1 MYGGIGEMIRVA
13 IVEDENQWAE
23 TLTSYL
29 GRYSSENKTP
39 FEIVRFANADSFLD
53 GYRAEYD
60 IVFMDI
66 GLPGTSG
73 MEAAKKLREKD
84 KSVALVFVTNMMQF
98 AVGGYEV
105 DAIDFIVKPMSYFT
119 FAVKL
124 KRVMDKI
131 ASKKE
136 TVLPIK
142 TDTGTVNISSSELK
156 YVEIMKHYAV
166 WHTTDGNHRSRGALK
181 DIEPLL
187 TGCDFVRCNNCYLV
201 NLKFVKGISGY
212 TVNVGGEELL
222 ISHPKRRDFVRAVNN
237 YLGAGRNV

>member
-1 MYGGIGEMIRVA
+1 MGGEANEKMRIA
-13 IVEDENQWAE
+13 IVEDDKEAAEKLSGFIRHYGREN
-23 TLTSYL
+23 
-29 GRYSSENKTP
+29 GRA
-39 FEIVRFANADSFLD
+39 FEIAEFRDTASFLF
-53 GYRAEYD
+53 GYKPKYD
-60 IVFMDI
+60 LVFMDI
-66 GLPGTSG
+66 EMPEMNG

-105 DAIDFIVKPMSYFT
+105 DALDFIVKPMSYFT